1 VVQTTS
7 KSDLESFFKP
17 SPNLGNS
24 LSWFSS
30 SPRASLITFFY
41 HTTSFM
47 KVGSNMMSTSVSK
60 VLKMMLKSKSMDTD
74 GSSQ

>member
-1 VVQTTS
+1 MVQ
-7 KSDLESFFKP
+7 LFAQ
-17 SPNLGNS
+17 S
-24 LSWFSS
+24 LTNYLF
-30 SPRASLITFFY
+30 LY